1 MAESSF
7 PSPRR
12 RVGIPALIAVV
23 AFLLG
28 IAAVDALSKG
38 QDTATRVDP
47 SEVASADVLLPPEGA
62 GSAKRS
68 TSTTCFGRNSRR
80 VFASIAG
87 SAASNAHS

>member
-47 SEVASADVLLPPEGA
+47 SEVASADVLLPPEWCWEREA
-62 GSAKRS
+62 IDFDHMFREK
-68 TSTTCFGRNSRR
+68 
-80 VFASIAG
+80 
-87 SAASNAHS
+87 

>member
-47 SEVASADVLLPPEGA
+47 SEVASADVLLPPEWRWEREA
-62 GSAKRS
+62 IDFDHMFREK
-68 TSTTCFGRNSRR
+68 
-80 VFASIAG
+80 
-87 SAASNAHS
+87 